1 MIHVRPI
8 SRLSNHF
15 SVRELGLKL
24 PQRFLSTSNPVN
36 VRESENFTF
45 DWNKVRNK
53 TQYSKAPTE
62 FILSLML

>member
-1 MIHVRPI
+1 MIHVRPL

-15 SVRELGLKL
+15 SVRELGLNL

-45 DWNKVRNK
+45 DWGKVRK
-53 TQYSKAPTE
+53 KQ
-62 FILSLML
+62 

>member
-1 MIHVRPI
+1 MIHVRPL

-15 SVRELGLKL
+15 SVRELGLNL

-45 DWNKVRNK
+45 DWKKVRI
-53 TQYSKAPTE
+53 T
-62 FILSLML
+62 MLYKCTLIKPVL